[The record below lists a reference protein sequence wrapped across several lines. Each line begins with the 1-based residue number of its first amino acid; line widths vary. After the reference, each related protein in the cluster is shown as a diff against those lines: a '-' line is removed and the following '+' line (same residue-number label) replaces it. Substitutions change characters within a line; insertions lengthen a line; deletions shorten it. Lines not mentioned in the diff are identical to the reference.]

1 VRTSTPATIDTAPRG
16 WRRGVSLLETSI
28 VLVVLAILMTV
39 TLPAMRPSE
48 AERLR
53 GAADLLAADLRLAQ
67 SLAIRDATNYTLTPT
82 TDGWKIEHTGT
93 GVAPALP
100 TPALGGTGTGYQI
113 KLPMLVGR
121 PVALTGRLADSGA
134 EATSVTFTP
143 TGGTTASQ
151 SVVIWLTTGAGGETR
166 SLPVGVTQVTGRAA
180 VGDLRTGAPPAVVAG
195 GGGGGG
201 GGGGNGG
208 LLGLGILGL

>member
-1 VRTSTPATIDTAPRG
+1 MRTRGFDTTGRPTPLPRG
-16 WRRGVSLLETSI
+16 RRGISLLETSI

-67 SLAIRDATNYTLTPT
+67 SLAIRDATNYTLTLT
-82 TDGWKIEHTGT
+82 AEGWKIEHTGAGT
-93 GVAPALP
+93 VPTLP

-113 KLPMLVGR
+113 RLPALVGR
-121 PVALTGRLADSGA
+121 TVASTGRLADSGA
-134 EATSVTFTP
+134 EATSVTFTS

-151 SVVIWLTTGAGGETR
+151 SVVLWLTTGAGSEMR
-166 SLPVGVTQVTGRAA
+166 SLPVGISQVTGRAGI
-180 VGDLRTGAPPAVVAG
+180 GDIRTGAPPAVATG
-195 GGGGGG
+195 G
-201 GGGGNGG
+201 GG